1 MSTNKKPAFRWLLI
15 TGYLGTIFLM
25 LGCMVFSGAQLSED
39 GLFRLDNNVVE
50 VQDDNGDWVPVAG
63 EATFELVGELE
74 STDPWTVAGTTFET
88 RETTQIEDGLEVGD
102 LVKVRGVILEDDTW
116 VAYSIELAEE
126 QTDSPIILIGTV
138 DSIDPW
144 VLNGITLNVTTDT
157 DIQGDI
163 SVGMLV
169 RVEILLLP
177 DGTWEVLSIAPLGEL
192 TETPDCA
199 TVIATI
205 LSVDGNEI
213 QFLGW
218 PTTVTLEEQD
228 QAQSNEENSN
238 TGEGNENSNE
248 DGESNENGNE
258 GGEYVN
264 ENGDEDNG
272 DGGETDGVVLVPNQV
287 VMAVVCVSEDGQIV
301 IIQIIILNTDA
312 DDGNTSGDSEKV
324 LVCHK
329 PSKNA
334 HTLSIS
340 SSAVPAHLGHGDTL
354 GACP

>member
-1 MSTNKKPAFRWLLI
+1 MSTHTKSVFRWSRLA
-15 TGYLGTIFLM
+15 GYLGIVFIM
-25 LGCMVFSGAQLSED
+25 LSCTVFSGAQLSDD

-50 VQDDNGDWVPVAG
+50 VKDDNGDWVPVG
-63 EATFELVGELE
+63 GATVELVGELE

-88 RETTQIEDGLEVGD
+88 RETTQIEEGLEVGD
-102 LVKVRGVILEDDTW
+102 LVLVRGVILEDETW

-126 QTDSPIILIGTV
+126 QTDPIIILIGTV

-144 VLNGITLNVTTDT
+144 VVNGITLTVTDET
-157 DIQGDI
+157 DIQGEI
-163 SVGMLV
+163 TVGMVV

-177 DGTWEVLSIAPLGEL
+177 DGTWEVLSIAPLGVP
-192 TETPDCA
+192 TEISGCA

-218 PTTVTLEEQD
+218 PTPVIFQEDD
-228 QAQSNEENSN
+228 QAQDNVENSN
-238 TGEGNENSNE
+238 AEEGEENDSDDENDDENE
-248 DGESNENGNE
+248 D
-258 GGEYVN
+258 
-264 ENGDEDNG
+264 ED
-272 DGGETDGVVLVPNQV
+272 DDETDGVVLSANQV
-287 VMAVVCVSEDGQIV
+287 VLAVICVSDDGQIV
-301 IIQIIILNTDA
+301 IVQIIILNGDI
-312 DDGNTSGDSEKV
+312 DDDNSSANGKKV

-329 PSKNA
+329 PDKKGG